1 MAHNW
6 PRDRKHQTPNCQFHS
21 QSKAAVEE
29 AVNAVSWINQSVGS
43 QPVALEP
50 FIKTVLAGLQRLLA
64 KPRRKKEPI
73 MLAMLKGLVDA
84 AGSSPSLSE
93 ARTVAIALVAFSAF
107 LKVDEVASLCCC
119 DVQFYPGHMVI
130 KILSSKTDQLHQGD
144 EFVVRSRSATCPVTR
159 HEQYFSL
166 AAINPDNTEQLFRG
180 IVHTRNGEKL
190 RELGSLSY
198 TRIRELLQAKL
209 QSLGYDPALFGTHSF
224 RAGGPTLAANQV
236 VQDQMFKRH
245 GQWRS
250 ETAKDGYVK
259 DSMEARLEVSKKL
272 GL

>member
-1 MAHNW
+1 HIAV
-6 PRDRKHQTPNCQFHS
+6 HS

-144 EFVVRSRSATCPVTR
+144 EFVVRS
-159 HEQYFSL
+159 L
-166 AAINPDNTEQLFRG
+166 
-180 IVHTRNGEKL
+180 
-190 RELGSLSY
+190 
-198 TRIRELLQAKL
+198 
-209 QSLGYDPALFGTHSF
+209 
-224 RAGGPTLAANQV
+224 
-236 VQDQMFKRH
+236 
-245 GQWRS
+245 
-250 ETAKDGYVK
+250 
-259 DSMEARLEVSKKL
+259 
-272 GL
+272 